1 MSILLLLNG
10 MVKAFLS
17 IHDKHN
23 TPLRLRAIMRI
34 KRGTV
39 AQDVYNCQHGN
50 VKYIVASAIIRVEV
64 STVSIACISSVF
76 E

>member
-1 MSILLLLNG
+1 MSILFVLNG

-17 IHDKHN
+17 LHN
-23 TPLRLRAIMRI
+23 TPLRIRAIMRI
-34 KRGTV
+34 KKGTV